1 MKYLKNLK
9 KVKDVITDDGDCV
22 EIFELFPMI
31 DNVDFNEWAFHFRQN
46 YCDDDILDLL
56 VNGTGLS
63 KQEYLLRHKFP
74 DIREGFGPGTRSG
87 DFAELL
93 ISDYLEFILGYI
105 VHRERYRN
113 KFNSNTSTQGTDV
126 IAFKF
131 IDSKPVDDE
140 FVAFEVKAQASGSIS
155 KNRLQ
160 DAVDDSHKDAIR
172 KGESLSAL
180 KQLYIEKNNFEM
192 ARQVERFQNK
202 PDRPYKEI
210 YGAAAVY
217 DTSTYSEELI
227 KSVKTNGAKRWMI
240 VIKRD
245 NLMDLIHRLYEVASQ
260 C

>member
-1 MKYLKNLK
+1 M
-9 KVKDVITDDGDCV
+9 
-22 EIFELFPMI
+22 
-31 DNVDFNEWAFHFRQN
+31 
-46 YCDDDILDLL
+46 
-56 VNGTGLS
+56 
-63 KQEYLLRHKFP
+63 
-74 DIREGFGPGTRSG
+74 
-87 DFAELL
+87 
-93 ISDYLEFILGYI
+93 
-105 VHRERYRN
+105 
-113 KFNSNTSTQGTDV
+113 
-126 IAFKF
+126 
-131 IDSKPVDDE
+131 
-140 FVAFEVKAQASGSIS
+140 
-155 KNRLQ
+155 
-160 DAVDDSHKDAIR
+160 
-172 KGESLSAL
+172 